1 MYILTEETVF
11 LPFQLQV
18 LELRD
23 GAVAHVTAFFD
34 LALFPLFGLP
44 DAITE
49 DAASPAP
56 AP

>member
-1 MYILTEETVF
+1 MYILTEENVY

-44 DAITE
+44 DAVTR
-49 DAASPAP
+49 DATSRAP